1 VLPLHPAGAQVRAD
15 QIAEA
20 IGLDPATYDRRTVAD
35 SVGLPTD
42 ETVQWWRAMGIVE
55 VPDGV
60 VAFGDA
66 DMEMARVL
74 ADLLSADAQHRDD
87 VMRLAR
93 LLGGSFSRIAEA
105 QVRVLEEVLGAQG
118 LDTPAQRADALLS
131 LEGRGLLAVFQ
142 QSVLYVWRRHLFAT
156 LGRWVGAEEDQ
167 AVQAVGFADI
177 SGFSA
182 LSKRI
187 TTEDLA
193 EIVEAFERESV
204 DVVTH
209 NDGRVVKFIGDEVL
223 FVVDSVGTAV
233 DVALELSERMAAS
246 AIPVQL
252 HCGIAHGPT
261 ITIGGDVFGNT
272 VNLAK
277 RLTAAARRN
286 KVVLT
291 KATATT
297 ALADRD
303 DLEQH
308 RVARVFE
315 LKGIGRTQLVSV
327 SRRGDDGGARR
338 RRSRS
343 RGEDA
348 LDEAPGEPLATGE
361 EGADEDDG
369 IEDAVTPG

>member
-1 VLPLHPAGAQVRAD
+1 VHPEHPAGAQLRAD

-20 IGLDPATYDRRTVAD
+20 IGLDAAVYDRRTVAD
-35 SVGLPTD
+35 AVGLPTE

-60 VAFGDA
+60 VAFGETDL
-66 DMEMARVL
+66 DMASLL
-74 ADLLSADAQHRDD
+74 AELLAADAHHRDD

-105 QVRVLEEVLGAQG
+105 QVRVMEEVLSEVLAEDG
-118 LDTPAQRADALLS
+118 LDTPAQRAEALLS
-131 LEGRGLLAVFQ
+131 PEGRGLLEIFQ
-142 QSVLYVWRRHLFAT
+142 QSVMYVWRRHLFAT

-187 TTEDLA
+187 TTDELA
-193 EIVEAFERESV
+193 EIVDTFEREAV

-209 NDGRVVKFIGDEVL
+209 HDGRVVKFIGDEVL
-223 FVVDSVGTAV
+223 FVVDSVGVAV
-233 DVALELSERMAAS
+233 DIALELSERMAAS
-246 AIPVQL
+246 SVPVQL
-252 HCGIAHGPT
+252 HCGVAHGPT

-277 RLTAAARRN
+277 RLTAVARRN

-291 KATATT
+291 KATAVA
-297 ALADRD
+297 ALSERD
-303 DLEQH
+303 DLQLH

-315 LKGIGRTQLVSV
+315 LKGIGRTQIVSV
-327 SRRGDDGGARR
+327 SRRSDDGDIRKRRGRPRFDGVPVEEPAASQSAAREE
-338 RRSRS
+338 S
-343 RGEDA
+343 GQ
-348 LDEAPGEPLATGE
+348 EAVGPW
-361 EGADEDDG
+361 
-369 IEDAVTPG
+369 

>member
-1 VLPLHPAGAQVRAD
+1 
-15 QIAEA
+15 
-20 IGLDPATYDRRTVAD
+20 
-35 SVGLPTD
+35 
-42 ETVQWWRAMGIVE
+42 
-55 VPDGV
+55 V
-60 VAFGDA
+60 VAFGDT

-105 QVRVLEEVLGAQG
+105 QVRVLEEVLVEVLGDQG

>member
-1 VLPLHPAGAQVRAD
+1 VLPLHPAGAQLRAD

-20 IGLDPATYDRRTVAD
+20 VGLDRATYDRRTVAEAI
-35 SVGLPTD
+35 GLPTE

-60 VAFGDA
+60 VAFGDT
-66 DMEMARVL
+66 DLDMARLL
-74 ADLLSADAQHRDD
+74 ADLLAADAEHRDD

-105 QVRVLEEVLGAQG
+105 QVRVLEEVLAEVLVEQG
-118 LDTPAQRADALLS
+118 LETPAQRADALLS
-131 LEGRGLLAVFQ
+131 PEGRGLLEIFQ
-142 QSVLYVWRRHLFAT
+142 QSVRYVWQRHLFAT

-167 AVQAVGFADI
+167 AVQSVGFADI

-187 TTEDLA
+187 TTEELADL
-193 EIVEAFERESV
+193 VEAFERESV

-209 NDGRVVKFIGDEVL
+209 HDGRVVKFIGDEVL

-233 DVALELSERMAAS
+233 DIALELSDRMAAS
-246 AIPVQL
+246 TVPVQL

-277 RLTAAARRN
+277 RLTAVARRN

-291 KATATT
+291 KATANN
-297 ALADRD
+297 ALAERD

-315 LKGIGRTQLVSV
+315 LKGIGRTQIVSV
-327 SRRGDDGGARR
+327 SRRSDDGGARK
-338 RRSRS
+338 RRSRP
-343 RGEDA
+343 RNEDVPV
-348 LDEAPGEPLATGE
+348 DEPGASQ
-361 EGADEDDG
+361 
-369 IEDAVTPG
+369 AVGREAVGREAVPPS

>member
-1 VLPLHPAGAQVRAD
+1 
-15 QIAEA
+15 
-20 IGLDPATYDRRTVAD
+20 
-35 SVGLPTD
+35 
-42 ETVQWWRAMGIVE
+42 MGIVE

-60 VAFGDA
+60 VAFGDT
-66 DMEMARVL
+66 DMEMAQVL

-105 QVRVLEEVLGAQG
+105 QVRVLEEVLVEVLGDHG
-118 LDTPAQRADALLS
+118 LETPAQRADALLS

-187 TTEDLA
+187 TTEDLS

-209 NDGRVVKFIGDEVL
+209 HDGRVVKFIGDEVL

-233 DVALELSERMAAS
+233 DVALELSERMAS

-277 RLTAAARRN
+277 RLTAVARRN

-291 KATATT
+291 KATATV

-315 LKGIGRTQLVSV
+315 LKGIGRTQIVSV
-327 SRRGDDGGARR
+327 SRRSDDGGTRK

-343 RGEDA
+343 RNEDA
-348 LDEAPGEPLATGE
+348 PVEEPVAPLATGDD
-361 EGADEDDG
+361 GAVGDSADEDG
-369 IEDAVTPG
+369 AVEEAVTPG

>member
-1 VLPLHPAGAQVRAD
+1 
-15 QIAEA
+15 
-20 IGLDPATYDRRTVAD
+20 
-35 SVGLPTD
+35 
-42 ETVQWWRAMGIVE
+42 
-55 VPDGV
+55 
-60 VAFGDA
+60 
-66 DMEMARVL
+66 
-74 ADLLSADAQHRDD
+74 
-87 VMRLAR
+87 
-93 LLGGSFSRIAEA
+93 
-105 QVRVLEEVLGAQG
+105 
-118 LDTPAQRADALLS
+118 
-131 LEGRGLLAVFQ
+131 
-142 QSVLYVWRRHLFAT
+142 
-156 LGRWVGAEEDQ
+156 VGAEEDQ

-187 TTEDLA
+187 TTEDLS

-209 NDGRVVKFIGDEVL
+209 HDGRVVKFIGDEVL

-233 DVALELSERMAAS
+233 DVALELSERMAS

-277 RLTAAARRN
+277 RLTAVARRN

-291 KATATT
+291 KATATV

-315 LKGIGRTQLVSV
+315 LKGIGRTQIVSV
-327 SRRGDDGGARR
+327 SRRSDDGGTRK

-343 RGEDA
+343 RNEDA
-348 LDEAPGEPLATGE
+348 PVEEPVAPLATGDD
-361 EGADEDDG
+361 GAVGDSADEDG
-369 IEDAVTPG
+369 AVEEAVTPG